1 MLGVATM
8 RIKGT
13 DSKAVKAMVSASDQ
27 LADYGRLYPKTAERA
42 VEVITGVARD
52 YAAMGIDLTIEVP
65 DNEHVRGERLATR
78 YGLTRSE
85 AVLALHIAGGGSLT
99 GYANARSVTRN
110 TARNQL
116 QQVFDK
122 TGVRRQAELVRL
134 LADF

>member
-1 MLGVATM
+1 M

-13 DSKAVKAMVSASDQ
+13 DSKAVQAMVAASDQ
-27 LADYGRLYPKTAERA
+27 LADYGRLYPQTAQRA
-42 VEVITGVARD
+42 VEIITGMARD
-52 YAAMGIDLTIEVP
+52 YAAMGIDLTIDIP
-65 DNEHVRGERLATR
+65 DDERARGERLVAC

-85 AVLALHIAGGGSLT
+85 TLLALHIGGGGSLT
-99 GYANARSVTRN
+99 GYAAARSVTRN